1 MGAKIIFNQP
11 FSAFSTV
18 TAAFFLIMPIIVAF
32 VLGDFT
38 TQHVFPLIH
47 PFNSAEKAEMA
58 INTINIVMEKHFI
71 YDIFLSP
78 FFAVRI
84 YFLSIFIEAQ
94 SPRISREHMGKL
106 ACLRAQSTAAAG
118 CEARSAEHPAD
129 GNTRRLLW
137 PITESLT

>member
-1 MGAKIIFNQP
+1 
-11 FSAFSTV
+11 V

-38 TQHVFPLIH
+38 TQHVSPLIH

-84 YFLSIFIEAQ
+84 YFLSILFIEAQ
-94 SPRISREHMGKL
+94 TIRVTSGTTEL
-106 ACLRAQSTAAAG
+106 ACKAAELLAVWLTRQYFSQS
-118 CEARSAEHPAD
+118 
-129 GNTRRLLW
+129 LLYSS
-137 PITESLT
+137 I